1 MKSKTYIDIESKK
14 GLSEI
19 SKRFLKV
26 LEAKNYTGYKFA
38 KEIPEVTES
47 KITFIRNGRNN
58 PSTEMLQFLISK
70 FPDISNAWL
79 LTGEGE
85 MFNDGTKTKVISLE
99 PQLEPT
105 GFYYPNVSAAAGM
118 DKEMVNDELLRIP
131 ISIPNWGKDLDFIN
145 VFGDSMY
152 PKFCSGEIIGI
163 KEIQPEYVIF
173 GHAYVIILNDGE
185 VYLKYIKKS
194 EKVDHW
200 TLASENNKY
209 DANYFHLSLIK
220 KIFIVK
226 GVLTKTTM

>member
-1 MKSKTYIDIESKK
+1 MIDIYKERKKLGLTQTQFAEAIGVSYQTVQNWEKGSK
-14 GLSEI
+14 
-19 SKRFLKV
+19 
-26 LEAKNYTGYKFA
+26 
-38 KEIPEVTES
+38 IPEGRMKMIKSFIHTGNEKLEDFDYDEEVLKKEGKFDIDS
-47 KITFIRNGRNN
+47 KI
-58 PSTEMLQFLISK
+58 IS
-70 FPDISNAWL
+70 I
-79 LTGEGE
+79 
-85 MFNDGTKTKVISLE
+85 E

-118 DKEMVNDELLRIP
+118 DKEMVNDELSRIP

-194 EKVDHW
+194 EKEDHW
-200 TLASENNKY
+200 TLASENNNY
-209 DANYFHLSLIK
+209 DSNDLHLSLFK